1 MLMNGDVPVK
11 PRDRIVIFT
20 VCHDRTYVLIL
31 RHFPAISEKFERIIR
46 MKKQTFGQKGYCE

>member
-31 RHFPAISEKFERIIR
+31 RHFPAI
-46 MKKQTFGQKGYCE
+46 